1 MMRRPVL
8 AIAVISL
15 IVVAIAAVVLSR
27 VVLNSHSPEGRD
39 GSSAPV
45 AEIAAAGERDA
56 EQEPAPAQTDPTD
69 APPPPATA
77 ELSRE
82 PIPSPSAPAAGN
94 QGLVVDSSGSPLVG
108 VSIHIVPAPDD
119 QREFLLEG
127 NPENWFATGLEVT
140 SDGEG
145 RFPLE
150 MARTDVA
157 HAVVARLPGYG
168 WDLGELDPLADP
180 PSPPKLTLVKSASLR
195 GRVVDHENRPIRDA
209 TVSHQPSYV
218 YEARKTW
225 STARALSTDLTW
237 EVVQS
242 DPDGYFSF
250 REVSPGYHDL
260 RATAEGYA
268 EVESASVM
276 SDSDVTLMMLPA
288 AVVYGRVTD
297 VAGKP
302 IPRAQVR
309 TGTYGAIPPVH
320 TPWITC
326 DDDGSYKIDSG
337 LSGSVGVTCW
347 TETGFAM
354 ERMDVWIAAGS
365 HTQVDFTLQR
375 EERVRGRIVDS
386 QERPVAGIR
395 VVTLSERHGY
405 LAADSETREDGWFE
419 ATGLV
424 SGDTYR
430 LWISPETK
438 YGLRA
443 IPAVPAGV
451 EDLEIRLLEK
461 GTIWG
466 TVSFEGEAASD
477 VSVRVLPRKDLP
489 ANSGL
494 MVCADHLQAKSAP
507 VPLSITED
515 QYSHEYWPAIVDLE
529 FRATGYAPILL
540 KNVTIPPGKAPR
552 PIDLFFALPVS
563 LQGSV
568 LDVTA
573 KSPIGGAS
581 LELLDED
588 RTGQLVRCCKP
599 IETQTDLMG
608 QFSLPIPKTRSV
620 ALLVTCAG
628 YAPRTLRDITVHPQ
642 GIPLQVEL
650 TRGGRVEGR
659 VETTYASPSST
670 IEIVVREIGRH
681 DGQSTFVDT
690 KGAYAVDNVPPGR
703 VEVVLNDRYY
713 RTAFP
718 EVEPQVRQAEVRDGE
733 TVRVDFDAAT
743 GVTLR
748 GRVEGWDRPLLIE
761 ARQLSARDTGD
772 EESLA
777 GSAYTDRK
785 GCFAIPHLRPG
796 RYRVASTVGQPGYS
810 IAVAA
815 ETTIAG
821 KDVEELVL
829 RVPGNTLEGHV
840 RAGTGEGIARAIVTL
855 SVDQDRGSPLS
866 VCLTDLDGAFAVG
879 GIDNGL
885 YELTARAA
893 GFATESVRSVQV
905 PAASLEIALEP
916 EARLRVVVADDL
928 GSPLPGAPVSCQN
941 LSSPA
946 LAWKELTGPEGV
958 VRFAGLKP
966 VPHLV
971 SAELDGYVPPDP
983 LIVPVQSGEMRSV
996 SLVLVRAGE
1005 LEVTVVD
1012 PDGRTVESVAVL
1024 LMTEEGEQA
1033 GRRVTNKKGSAFFRN
1048 LAPAWY
1054 EIHAGEIQEPLD
1066 LIEVEPGAQASVTVT
1081 MSESRGPRS

>member
-1 MMRRPVL
+1 MRRRVL
-8 AIAVISL
+8 SITVISL
-15 IVVAIAAVVLSR
+15 IAVAIAAAVLSR
-27 VVLNSHSPEGRD
+27 VLPKAHPPEGRD

-45 AEIAAAGERDA
+45 TEIAAAGEGDA
-56 EQEPAPAQTDPTD
+56 EQERGPAAAEQTD
-69 APPPPATA
+69 APVPPAA
-77 ELSRE
+77 PELSRE
-82 PIPSPSAPAAGN
+82 PIPSPSAPAPSN
-94 QGLVVDSSGSPLVG
+94 QGLIVDSSGSPLAG
-108 VSIHIVPAPDD
+108 VSVHIVPAPDD
-119 QREFLLEG
+119 QRDFFLEG

-150 MARTDVA
+150 IARADVA
-157 HAVVARLPGYG
+157 HAVVARMPGYG
-168 WDLGELDPLADP
+168 WDSKELDPLADP
-180 PSPPKLTLVKSASLR
+180 PSPPTLTLVKSAGLR

-209 TVSHQPSYV
+209 TVSQQPSYV

-260 RATAEGYA
+260 RAKAEGYGDIETA
-268 EVESASVM
+268 GVM
-276 SDSDVTLMMLPA
+276 SDSDVTLMMFPA
-288 AVVYGRVTD
+288 AIVYGRVTD

-302 IPRAQVR
+302 IPKALVR
-309 TGTYGAIPPVH
+309 TATYGAIPPVH

-326 DDDGSYKIDSG
+326 DDDGSYKIDSA
-337 LSGSVGVTCW
+337 LSGSIGVSCW
-347 TETGFAM
+347 TETGFAV
-354 ERMDVWIAAGS
+354 ERIDLWVAPGS

-375 EERVRGRIVDS
+375 EERIRGRVIDS

-405 LAADSETREDGWFE
+405 MAADSETREDGWFE

-438 YGLRA
+438 YGLRE

-451 EDLEIRLLEK
+451 QDLQIRLLEK

-466 TVSFEGEAASD
+466 AVSFEGEAAGE

-494 MVCADHLQAKSAP
+494 MICADYLQANSAP

-515 QYSHEYWPAIVDLE
+515 QYSHEYWPGVSDLE

-540 KNVTIPPGKAPR
+540 KNVTIPPGKSPR
-552 PIDLFFALPVS
+552 PIDLLFALPVS

-573 KSPIGGAS
+573 KSPISGAS
-581 LELLDED
+581 LELLEED

-599 IETQTDLMG
+599 IQTQTDPMG
-608 QFSLPIPKTRSV
+608 QFSLPVPKTRSV

-628 YAPRTLRDITVHPQ
+628 YAPRTLRDVTVHPQ
-642 GIPLQVEL
+642 GTPLQVEL
-650 TRGGRVEGR
+650 ARGGRVEGR

-670 IEIVVREIGRH
+670 IEIVMREIGRH

-690 KGAYAVDNVPPGR
+690 KGGYAVDNVPPGR

-718 EVEPQVRQAEVRDGE
+718 EVEPQVRQVEVRDGE
-733 TVRVDFDAAT
+733 TVRIDFDAAT

-777 GSAYTDRK
+777 GAAYTDRK

-840 RAGTGEGIARAIVTL
+840 RAGEGIARAVVALT
-855 SVDQDRGSPLS
+855 VDQDRGSPLS
-866 VCLTDLDGAFAVG
+866 VCLTDLDGAFAIG

-905 PAASLEIALEP
+905 PAAPLEITLEP

-958 VRFAGLKP
+958 VRFAGLKA

-971 SAELDGYVPPDP
+971 SADLDGYVSPDP

-1012 PDGRTVESVAVL
+1012 PDGRTVESVTVL
-1024 LMTEEGEQA
+1024 LVTEEGEQA
-1033 GRRVTNKKGSAFFRN
+1033 GRRFTDERGMVLFRN

-1054 EIHAGEIQEPLD
+1054 EIYAGEIKEPLEA
-1066 LIEVEPGAQASVTVT
+1066 IEVEPGAQSSVTVT
-1081 MSESRGPRS
+1081 MTES